1 MSWTYKWQ
9 VETLHNVIYV
19 NGLIMNYPFCES
31 LTIFDLVSYFR
42 RLQFIS
48 IFVKKTKKK
57 FHQLNFMFFL
67 SLKQKWNNL
76 VLLKVRV

>member
-57 FHQLNFMFFL
+57 ISSTQLYVFL
-67 SLKQKWNNL
+67 IFETKMK
-76 VLLKVRV
+76 